1 MCAVSVDGGR
11 SVSDSTSAGSLAV
24 AQQPVPKMARL
35 PVAIVAAT
43 AAAVHLAVATRYGW
57 FPDEFY
63 FVICGR
69 HLAWGY
75 VDQPPLVPL
84 LAHIAEA
91 VPGGGLLTLRL
102 FAIAAHVGCIVSA
115 ALLTAEF
122 GGRRLAQVIAAAAVA
137 ACPAFVGLS
146 MYFGP
151 TVTDQLLWLAAL
163 ALVARALRLGTAAP
177 WLLAGAVAGIGLE
190 NKHTAVV
197 LIAGIAVGLVMFR
210 RAALRTPGPW
220 LAAGVTLLLAAPN
233 LWWMAAHGW
242 PNLQF
247 ARMISQH
254 SRDTLDSLVQLPL
267 LTIGLAGPLLVVLWV
282 SGIRWL
288 ASPARREHRWAL
300 AVVAVAVVVF
310 TCTSG
315 RPYYAAPVF
324 AVLFAAG
331 AVYVESAR
339 MARSRPDQ
347 PGESAWPPLR
357 WAATLA
363 VSFVG
368 AVLLCLPVLPVSTAQ
383 ALRQINPW
391 LASTYGWPQFA
402 KQVVAATSSLPA
414 RVPIFTGYYTEAG
427 ALTILG
433 PAADLR
439 HPVYSA
445 HNNYALWGPPK
456 GRPDTVVCV
465 GDFPRSYLLD
475 YWSQVTPLA
484 TVIADDGRH
493 TWETDRTIYLCQQPR
508 GSWAEMWPSL
518 SHFH

>member
-1 MCAVSVDGGR
+1 M
-11 SVSDSTSAGSLAV
+11 SDPTSAGSLAV
-24 AQQPVPKMARL
+24 TQRPVPKMARL

-151 TVTDQLLWLAAL
+151 TVTDQLVWLTVL
-163 ALVARALRLGTAAP
+163 ALVARALRLDTTP
-177 WLLAGAVAGIGLE
+177 SWLLAGAAAGIGLE

-197 LIAGIAVGLVMFR
+197 LIAGIAAGLVIFER
-210 RAALRTPGPW
+210 ETLRTPRPW
-220 LAAGVTLLLAAPN
+220 LAAGLATLLAAPN
-233 LWWMAAHGW
+233 LWWMAQHGW

-254 SRDTLDSLVQLPL
+254 SRDTLGSLIQLPL

-282 SGIRWL
+282 FGIRWL
-288 ASPARREHRWAL
+288 ASPAQREHRWIL
-300 AVVAVAVVVF
+300 VVVAVALVVF
-310 TCTSG
+310 TCASG

-324 AVLFAAG
+324 AVLYAAG
-331 AVYVESAR
+331 AVRVESAR
-339 MARSRPDQ
+339 TVGLQ
-347 PGESAWPPLR
+347 PNSTDENAWLPLR
-357 WAATLA
+357 WTATLA

-368 AVLLCLPVLPVSTAQ
+368 AVLLCLPVLPISAAQ
-383 ALRQINPW
+383 ALRHINPW
-391 LASTYGWPQFA
+391 LASTYGWPQFT
-402 KQVVAATSSLPA
+402 KQVVTIASSLPA
-414 RVPIFTGYYTEAG
+414 HVPIFTGYYTEAG
-427 ALTILG
+427 ALSILG

-456 GRPDTVVCV
+456 GSPDTVLCV

-475 YWSQVTPLA
+475 YWSQVSTLA
-484 TVIADDGRH
+484 TVTADDGEH

-508 GSWAEMWPSL
+508 GTWAEMWPSL